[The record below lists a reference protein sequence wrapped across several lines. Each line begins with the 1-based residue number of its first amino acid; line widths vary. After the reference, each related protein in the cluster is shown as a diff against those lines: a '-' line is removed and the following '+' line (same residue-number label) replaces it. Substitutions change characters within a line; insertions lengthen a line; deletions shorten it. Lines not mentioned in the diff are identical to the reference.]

1 MGQTRGCECHRPC
14 RGAARCEIQQCLGR
28 LCRKVIGEVQQGFLG
43 CLLHIVQPLA
53 GNAAAK
59 QFVVPDVVEDSTSVI
74 RDFAGDGLDFDVP
87 RHLDFEHLLAD
98 LDDLRRPGSRMLLET
113 PSLGPAICGV
123 VMADVAEQKV
133 RTGLV
138 DDQAE
143 VAADSHRPEIPVLRA
158 VNPVKPHP
166 RLCRVHLQLEC
177 GDLGRLLLLARESPE
192 TGGEGVGDAEFHYKS
207 QMQPAEPFNVLRH
220 SGARSGSTSGWTPAT
235 AIELWTFR
243 QRSCAPRALSEHPPP
258 EPAGVHG

>member
-1 MGQTRGCECHRPC
+1 M
-14 RGAARCEIQQCLGR
+14 
-28 LCRKVIGEVQQGFLG
+28 IGEVEQGFLG
-43 CLLHIVQPLA
+43 CLLHIVQPLD

-74 RDFAGDGLDFDVP
+74 GDFAGRGLDFDVP
-87 RHLDFEHLLAD
+87 RHLDFEHLLAN
-98 LDDLRRPGSRMLLET
+98 LDNLRRPGSRVLLET

-123 VMADVAEQKV
+123 VMIDVAEQKV

-143 VAADSHRPEIPVLRA
+143 VAADSDRPEVPVLRA

-177 GDLGRLLLLARESPE
+177 GDLGRLLLLARESSE

-207 QMQPAEPFNVLRH
+207 QMQPVEQFNVLRLVC
-220 SGARSGSTSGWTPAT
+220 ARSGSTSGWTPGPA
-235 AIELWTFR
+235 AEPWTFR
-243 QRSCAPRALSEHPPP
+243 QRLCAPRALSEYPPP
-258 EPAGVHG
+258 EPAGGHGQAHP